1 MINNIAY
8 KDYRKKDDIHGT
20 IVYPAP
26 MIAPVQKSI
35 LEELIDKDKGQT
47 IFDPFHGSGTALYE
61 SLQLSDQIK
70 VVGCDIN
77 PLANLITRVKLDGIE
92 ENSIESD
99 IKNLE
104 REIQYGSKDGK
115 FSFPRMEKW
124 FRQDVIDD
132 LKILRSAIQKSY
144 NVKNRRYFWYNMAG
158 IVRKYC
164 NSRTS
169 TYKLH
174 IKDEVSIE
182 RLQNQV
188 IKDFL
193 SAVTKN
199 KMYFT
204 CHANDYELYK
214 MDVLEL
220 LKSTH
225 SNLYDITITSP
236 PYGDNKTTVP
246 YGEYSMLPIYWID
259 AQDLEL
265 EGWELENY
273 SIIDIKSMGGHGL
286 QEYKF
291 SEKETNLLKPYL
303 SKITDRKKEKV
314 LNFFGEYFSFL
325 REICRVTNK
334 YIVMTLGNRK
344 VDGIKINL
352 TEITIK
358 MLETHGFRNFQVLQ
372 REIPKKRTPKR
383 TSRVNNQAVT
393 SMTYEYV
400 IIHEY
405 LDEKENKE

>member
-1 MINNIAY
+1 
-8 KDYRKKDDIHGT
+8 
-20 IVYPAP
+20 
-26 MIAPVQKSI
+26 
-35 LEELIDKDKGQT
+35 
-47 IFDPFHGSGTALYE
+47 
-61 SLQLSDQIK
+61 
-70 VVGCDIN
+70 
-77 PLANLITRVKLDGIE
+77 
-92 ENSIESD
+92 
-99 IKNLE
+99 
-104 REIQYGSKDGK
+104 
-115 FSFPRMEKW
+115 
-124 FRQDVIDD
+124 
-132 LKILRSAIQKSY
+132 
-144 NVKNRRYFWYNMAG
+144 
-158 IVRKYC
+158 
-164 NSRTS
+164 
-169 TYKLH
+169 
-174 IKDEVSIE
+174 
-182 RLQNQV
+182 
-188 IKDFL
+188 
-193 SAVTKN
+193 
-199 KMYFT
+199 
-204 CHANDYELYK
+204 
-214 MDVLEL
+214 
-220 LKSTH
+220 
-225 SNLYDITITSP
+225 
-236 PYGDNKTTVP
+236 
-246 YGEYSMLPIYWID
+246 MLPIYWID

-358 MLETHGFRNFQVLQ
+358 MLETYGFRNFQVLQ